1 MTITGAIVLYAVIW
15 FMTLLILFPIGYE
28 SQEDAGEV
36 EPGTPA
42 GAPSGPMVKRKLKQ
56 ATIIATVFWAA
67 LVLFIIYSGISIS
80 DLDWT
85 ARWREG

>member
-1 MTITGAIVLYAVIW
+1 
-15 FMTLLILFPIGYE
+15 MTLFILFPIGYQ

-42 GAPSGPMVKRKLKQ
+42 GAPSGPMVVRKLKQ
-56 ATIIATVFWAA
+56 GTVITTVLWAA
-67 LVLFIIYSGISIS
+67 LFAFIIWGGVSIQ

-85 ARWREG
+85 ARWRE